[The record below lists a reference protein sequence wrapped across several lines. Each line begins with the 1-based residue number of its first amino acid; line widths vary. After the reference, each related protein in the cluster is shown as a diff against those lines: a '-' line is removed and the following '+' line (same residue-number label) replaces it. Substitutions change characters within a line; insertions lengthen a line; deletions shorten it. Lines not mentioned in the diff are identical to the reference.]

1 MYPPDDPFLVYRLFG
16 FITIRW
22 YAVCILGGALAATW
36 VGARRA
42 ERRGYNPE
50 HAWNL
55 LALGLITAIASAR
68 AWYVFFEWPSFR
80 GRPLLYIINPA
91 TGGIAIHG
99 AILGAIIGCWIY
111 TRWNRLPFVEWL
123 DIGAPC
129 MALAQAIGR
138 WGNFFNQ
145 EAYGRPTTLPWGLR
159 IDADH
164 RVVPYRDPDVYGEAT
179 RFHPT
184 FLYESLWNVGVV
196 AALLLM
202 ERRFRNHWR
211 TGDTFLLYG
220 ILYSLG
226 RVWIEGLRT
235 DSLCSNGVGGSC
247 DGALRTAQVVSLLV
261 ILVFSAVYVYRH
273 RRRPPTAPASA
284 GA

>member
-1 MYPPDDPFLVYRLFG
+1 
-16 FITIRW
+16 
-22 YAVCILGGALAATW
+22 
-36 VGARRA
+36 
-42 ERRGYNPE
+42 
-50 HAWNL
+50 
-55 LALGLITAIASAR
+55 
-68 AWYVFFEWPSFR
+68 
-80 GRPLLYIINPA
+80 
-91 TGGIAIHG
+91 
-99 AILGAIIGCWIY
+99 
-111 TRWNRLPFVEWL
+111 
-123 DIGAPC
+123 

-164 RVVPYRDPDVYGEAT
+164 RIGPYRDPAVYGEAT

-184 FLYESLWNVGVV
+184 FLYESLWNAGVV

-202 ERRFRNHWR
+202 ERRFQSHWR